1 MNGWLAGLL
10 AVLFFSPLAFI
21 YARSFAGRLRARA
34 DAGGRSVAG
43 VAVPKLVWPLVLAV
57 ALAFRLSGS
66 DLAEWQ
72 AATGSGTLS
81 AALSL
86 VWFLGSIAAILF
98 FVTIPFVL
106 GRVLGAVFAL
116 MGKFAGQR
124 DDPLSFGARGFTTD
138 AGTANEEG
146 RGRMGFTVAID
157 GPAAAGKGT
166 IAKRLAD
173 HYGFAYLDTGLLYR
187 AIGRVAAERGL
198 DLDDGEAM
206 GAVARALD
214 PAILDDGSLRGREAG
229 ELASRVAV
237 HPAVRS
243 ALTEFQRGFARRSGG
258 AVLDGRDIGTVICPE
273 AEVKIFVTA
282 SAEVRARRRT
292 AELVAKGRSVDYDTI
307 LQEVRARDERDSGRA
322 AAPLKA
328 APDAAL
334 LDTSELDIE
343 DAFRAACR
351 IVDASPHHRSGS

>member
-1 MNGWLAGLL
+1 
-10 AVLFFSPLAFI
+10 
-21 YARSFAGRLRARA
+21 
-34 DAGGRSVAG
+34 
-43 VAVPKLVWPLVLAV
+43 
-57 ALAFRLSGS
+57 
-66 DLAEWQ
+66 
-72 AATGSGTLS
+72 
-81 AALSL
+81 
-86 VWFLGSIAAILF
+86 
-98 FVTIPFVL
+98 
-106 GRVLGAVFAL
+106 
-116 MGKFAGQR
+116 
-124 DDPLSFGARGFTTD
+124 
-138 AGTANEEG
+138 
-146 RGRMGFTVAID
+146 MGFTVAID